1 MLTRLELKLKP
12 NEKNTYNAN
21 IGSILQGF
29 LMENIGGDFIKKI
42 HNSNLHPYSQYIISD
57 NKGLSWIINTLDEE
71 SKNEIIDKLKNL
83 KTIELKHRKETIEVE
98 DVDIRTQSY
107 EELIEKY
114 YMVDQP
120 VTVSLKFLT
129 PTSFKHKGKYM
140 ICPTLRHIFQSLIMK
155 FNCFSKDTGILQEEF
170 LQMIEELIILQNYQ
184 LKSTFF
190 SLEGVKIPSFY
201 GEVMYRINGPGQMI
215 NMIHMLSAFG
225 EYSGVGIKAA
235 IGMGAI
241 RTKHKN

>member
-42 HNSNLHPYSQYIISD
+42 HNSNLHPYSQYIIND

-98 DVDIRTQSY
+98 DVDIRSQSY

-114 YMVDQP
+114 YMADQP

-140 ICPTLRHIFQSLIMK
+140 IYPL
-155 FNCFSKDTGILQEEF
+155 
-170 LQMIEELIILQNYQ
+170 
-184 LKSTFF
+184 
-190 SLEGVKIPSFY
+190 
-201 GEVMYRINGPGQMI
+201 
-215 NMIHMLSAFG
+215 
-225 EYSGVGIKAA
+225 
-235 IGMGAI
+235 
-241 RTKHKN
+241 